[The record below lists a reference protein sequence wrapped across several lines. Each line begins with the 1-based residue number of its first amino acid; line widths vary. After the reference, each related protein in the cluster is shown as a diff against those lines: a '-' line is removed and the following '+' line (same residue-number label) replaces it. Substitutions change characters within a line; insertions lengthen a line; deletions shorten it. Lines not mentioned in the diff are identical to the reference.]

1 MTCTNPA
8 AEKGTFTCG
17 TKVGNPKRTR
27 WAYHACLGI
36 QLKQRILL
44 ILLACGSSNVEK
56 KRKTIHVLHTCTCT
70 GKITRKMLI
79 SSVHG

>member
-17 TKVGNPKRTR
+17 TKVGNPKRAR

-36 QLKQRILL
+36 QLF
-44 ILLACGSSNVEK
+44 SSSCWPVGPA
-56 KRKTIHVLHTCTCT
+56 T
-70 GKITRKMLI
+70 
-79 SSVHG
+79 

>member
-1 MTCTNPA
+1 MTCTNPT

-17 TKVGNPKRTR
+17 TKVGNPKRAR

-44 ILLACGSSNVEK
+44 ILLACGPA
-56 KRKTIHVLHTCTCT
+56 T
-70 GKITRKMLI
+70 
-79 SSVHG
+79 

>member
-17 TKVGNPKRTR
+17 TKVGNPKRAR

-56 KRKTIHVLHTCTCT
+56 KEKQFMYFIHVHVQVKLQEKC
-70 GKITRKMLI
+70 
-79 SSVHG
+79 